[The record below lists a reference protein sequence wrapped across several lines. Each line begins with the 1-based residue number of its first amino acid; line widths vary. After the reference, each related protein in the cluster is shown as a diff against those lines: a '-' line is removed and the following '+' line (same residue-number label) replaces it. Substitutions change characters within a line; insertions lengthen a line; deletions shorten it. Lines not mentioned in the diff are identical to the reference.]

1 MNAEEEEEAL
11 EERFKTLEDSDE
23 RLQRT
28 CGGHLDKIGTKLEP
42 SVNSILDRAKLTLLN
57 EKVELHSLKSSVE
70 SDASMSSP
78 DFKDIDNRLQR
89 YKSVNSQLPTLL
101 DNVEKFVTSGQAT
114 TLLEFQ
120 EKE

>member
-1 MNAEEEEEAL
+1 M
-11 EERFKTLEDSDE
+11 
-23 RLQRT
+23 
-28 CGGHLDKIGTKLEP
+28 
-42 SVNSILDRAKLTLLN
+42 NSILDRAKLTLLN